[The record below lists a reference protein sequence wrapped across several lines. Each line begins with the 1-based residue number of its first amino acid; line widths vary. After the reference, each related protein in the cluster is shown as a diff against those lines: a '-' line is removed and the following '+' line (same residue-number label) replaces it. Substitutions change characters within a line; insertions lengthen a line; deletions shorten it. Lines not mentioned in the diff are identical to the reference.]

1 MFVGFKS
8 DQNKPSLILIGVVN
22 MKIPRKTILKAID
35 RVNAEEAVSKA
46 NKDFLTNWLKG
57 GLDGPDD
64 LLKQEIL
71 NQKE

>member
-1 MFVGFKS
+1 
-8 DQNKPSLILIGVVN
+8 

-35 RVNAEEAVSKA
+35 RVNADEAVSKA

-64 LLKQEIL
+64 LLKQEVI
-71 NQKE
+71 NQRSK